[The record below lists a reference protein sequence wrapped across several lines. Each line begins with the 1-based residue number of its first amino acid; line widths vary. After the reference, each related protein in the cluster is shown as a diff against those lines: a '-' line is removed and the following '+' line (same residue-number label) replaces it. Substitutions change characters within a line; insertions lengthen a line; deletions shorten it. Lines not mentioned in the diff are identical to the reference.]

1 MKKYT
6 YKKGKKD
13 DDRGNPAIHHSQ
25 RGRTLNKYLS
35 FLPSCSASLPKIFF
49 YSPFIL
55 YGPCRRQVLLLIKQ
69 LDYASTR
76 TFWSRFLYRGL
87 PGLSGQPFLPVVMYY
102 SRTLFFFCT
111 NTRMSSPYVD
121 RPGRKKI
128 PFGLTLF
135 LFFSPTSSTLKPNQH
150 DAFKIGKMLTA
161 YAGRRGLT
169 YPSSS
174 LILVTSSNYSS
185 FLLCSR
191 RISSNSSCC
200 CYHPTRVRTLV
211 SCWRVPKKP
220 VKNPETRKAVPSI
233 SGYTVSPRAQA
244 QTNLA
249 FDTEPLSPPFSLI
262 ESDFLKNFL
271 KKSKRI
277 VRRIDRLD
285 IATLFFFPF
294 LHRVLLFIGVALW
307 VPEIGKDKS

>member
-1 MKKYT
+1 
-6 YKKGKKD
+6 
-13 DDRGNPAIHHSQ
+13 
-25 RGRTLNKYLS
+25 
-35 FLPSCSASLPKIFF
+35 
-49 YSPFIL
+49 
-55 YGPCRRQVLLLIKQ
+55 
-69 LDYASTR
+69 
-76 TFWSRFLYRGL
+76 
-87 PGLSGQPFLPVVMYY
+87 
-102 SRTLFFFCT
+102 
-111 NTRMSSPYVD
+111 
-121 RPGRKKI
+121 
-128 PFGLTLF
+128 
-135 LFFSPTSSTLKPNQH
+135 
-150 DAFKIGKMLTA
+150 MLTA

-220 VKNPETRKAVPSI
+220 VKNPETRKTVPSI

-307 VPEIGKDKS
+307 VPEIGKDKSWEKRGQSG